1 MALGDAQVRE
11 ELEMQDKYE
20 YEYDFDT
27 EQLDKS
33 DSVA

>member
-1 MALGDAQVRE
+1 MALGDAQLRE
-11 ELEMQDKYE
+11 ELEMQDE
-20 YEYDFDT
+20 YEYDVDT

>member
-11 ELEMQDKYE
+11 ELEMQDE
-20 YEYDFDT
+20 YEYNFDT